1 MTSVGTFPNR
11 AEVLD
16 GSAAGWWERWWLS
29 LPVRRRRGAT
39 VLAAGP
45 VVVLLT
51 VAGTVQVSAWLDE
64 GDRRRAVSLAAS
76 LGVWTSSS
84 SPPGGHVTYYLEI
97 RNSGAS
103 PLEVMSVTASDER
116 LRLRSSDD
124 RARHLDAGRAILV
137 PVSALLTCSSG
148 AVDPDLGLQIQI
160 DVRSGDG
167 RVTRQRHALPN
178 AGLLLDPA
186 ETLCQV
192 RPTLVDYELSGPV
205 LRSRSADG
213 TED

>member
-1 MTSVGTFPNR
+1 MGPVRAASDG

-16 GSAAGWWERWWLS
+16 GSAAGRWERWWLS
-29 LPVRRRRGAT
+29 LPVRRRRRTT
-39 VLAAGP
+39 VLAAGL
-45 VVVLLT
+45 VVVLLA
-51 VAGTVQVSAWLDE
+51 VAGAVQVTAWLDE
-64 GDRRRAVSLAAS
+64 REDRRAVSLAAS

-84 SPPGGHVTYYLEI
+84 SPPGGYVTYYLEI

-103 PLEVMSVTASDER
+103 PLEVVSVTASDER
-116 LRLRSSDD
+116 LRLRSSGDGV
-124 RARHLDAGRAILV
+124 RQLGAGHEIQV

-148 AVDPDLGLQIQI
+148 SVEPDLGLQIQV

-167 RVTRQRHALPN
+167 RVTRQHPVLPD

-205 LRSRSADG
+205 LRSRSTDG
-213 TED
+213 SED